1 MVRVPARGTLQI
13 QPRVS
18 WSYRNVTSIGPK
30 QFLWNGDKG
39 GDLESLP
46 GWLNRESGGSGNIV
60 GVEDVRMVSSGANIC
75 RGGVLAPSDS
85 LLSHTKF
92 PPTVVIFC
100 AACHPQSG

>member
-1 MVRVPARGTLQI
+1 MVKVPDRGTLQI
-13 QPRVS
+13 QPI
-18 WSYRNVTSIGPK
+18 TSSGPK